1 MRGRDAK
8 PQERGIQSLPVCACL
23 ATKPD
28 FSLRRLRLIV
38 LTRYLDGGTVRPD
51 CLQQPW
57 KMSLR
62 RSVQCCRQQ
71 YHNCGHVCSICLHK
85 SHRITLLLFTHSL
98 ERFQDHNCPWRHLNA
113 IKTVTI
119 FLPRSTKYPR
129 VSKWWKLLSWWEDKS
144 ISLVSSQHFT
154 SIVKSVSTNLFH
166 GIFLAFVRA

>member
-1 MRGRDAK
+1 MQTYLILCKSLLGSVAEELSRQTNLEDARSLFSIWCTAKSRELNLPVQQRSLRGRDAK
-8 PQERGIQSLPVCACL
+8 PQERGIQSLPVCVCL

-38 LTRYLDGGTVRPD
+38 LTRYLEGGVVRPD
-51 CLQQPW
+51 RLHQPW

-98 ERFQDHNCPWRHLNA
+98 ERFQDHNCP
-113 IKTVTI
+113 
-119 FLPRSTKYPR
+119 
-129 VSKWWKLLSWWEDKS
+129 
-144 ISLVSSQHFT
+144 
-154 SIVKSVSTNLFH
+154 
-166 GIFLAFVRA
+166 